1 LTRTL
6 AHTETELAERLRSAV
21 GRLSRRLRR
30 TRAARG
36 LPPTSV
42 SVLFTVVKFG
52 PVRASRLAEME
63 DLNPTML
70 SRVIGQL
77 ADAGLVRRL
86 ADPQDGRAAL
96 IEASAAGRR
105 LRERIL
111 RERAELLG
119 AELGALSSE
128 DQETLAR
135 ALPVLEGL
143 VERLKD
149 RRE

>member
-1 LTRTL
+1 MS
-6 AHTETELAERLRSAV
+6 AHVDIETEIAERLRSVV
-21 GRLSRRLRR
+21 GRLSRRLRPI
-30 TRAARG
+30 RAARG
-36 LPPTSV
+36 LSPTTI

-77 ADAGLVRRL
+77 ADAGLVRRS
-86 ADPQDGRAAL
+86 ADPDDRRAAL
-96 IEASAAGRR
+96 IEVTAAGRR

-111 RERAELLG
+111 RERAEILG
-119 AELGALSSE
+119 AELAALSDE
-128 DQETLAR
+128 EQETIAR

>member
-1 LTRTL
+1 
-6 AHTETELAERLRSAV
+6 LRPI
-21 GRLSRRLRR
+21 
-30 TRAARG
+30 RAARG
-36 LPPTSV
+36 LSPTTI

-77 ADAGLVRRL
+77 ADAGLVRRS
-86 ADPQDGRAAL
+86 ADPDDRRAAL
-96 IEASAAGRR
+96 IEVTAAGRR

-111 RERAELLG
+111 RERAEILG
-119 AELGALSSE
+119 AEISALSDE
-128 DQETLAR
+128 EQETVAR
-135 ALPVLEGL
+135 ALPVLERL
-143 VERLKD
+143 VEQLKD

>member
-1 LTRTL
+1 MSARVDID
-6 AHTETELAERLRSAV
+6 TEIAERLRSAV
-21 GRLSRRLRR
+21 GRLSRRLRP
-30 TRAARG
+30 THAARG
-36 LPPTSV
+36 LSPTTI

-77 ADAGLVRRL
+77 ADAGLAHRSS
-86 ADPQDGRAAL
+86 DPDDGRAAL
-96 IEASAAGRR
+96 IEATAAGRR

-111 RERAELLG
+111 RERAEILG
-119 AELGALSSE
+119 AELSALSAE
-128 DQETLAR
+128 EHETIAR
-135 ALPVLEGL
+135 ALPVLERL
-143 VERLKD
+143 VDQLKD